1 MISAAAYF
9 LASSIR
15 HQRDFPRQISVNA
28 KDKRLQVNM
37 IINKNN
43 GLSSLS
49 WRHCVRQE
57 QGAARAEILIFA

>member
-15 HQRDFPRQISVNA
+15 HRRDFLRQIALNA
-28 KDKRLQVNM
+28 KDKRLQVNK

-43 GLSSLS
+43 DL
-49 WRHCVRQE
+49 
-57 QGAARAEILIFA
+57 